1 MLRKLHF
8 ILFKEKKTQR
18 KFLNRVT
25 EQLWLEGISGHH
37 FFHQA
42 GVVQLSSECL

>member
-1 MLRKLHF
+1 MLRKLRF

-25 EQLWLEGISGHH
+25 EQLRLEGTSGCHL
-37 FFHQA
+37 FHQA
-42 GVVQLSSECL
+42 GVFQLSSECL